1 MIVVGRIHASRSATV
16 ACLLSDL
23 DCFYNILLD
32 CVNANPIL
40 WAWRANRLL
49 PRAWTIIF
57 CSLLQNPTT
66 VKNLISRLILGV
78 LFVLGLA
85 YSASHASAQEAPDR
99 VILFIIDGLSPQA
112 PERIEMP
119 HYNALKEKGVLYKEM
134 HLPLPGHPD
143 KGPDYPWSCS
153 LPNPML
159 MSGTPF
165 VGIDGIRE
173 SMIQHSFDPK
183 ETAFI
188 VNARSY
194 LDVSGGFGT
203 YVSKSRNPDSLVID
217 ITTKTMKEQDFAFM
231 RVHLQRPGIEGMKV
245 SWEKYSDQPYYRNI
259 WHEESRYRNA
269 LEIADEQLGRFVD
282 WLKAEELWDGTV
294 LMICGDHG
302 QADEGWHEPY
312 SPAANK
318 TPLLIVGAGVSVPR
332 TFGYCEIFDIAPT
345 ISHLAKRKKP
355 AFSCGRIL
363 HEAFDEN
370 VDAPKVAKS
379 VQRLNEVL
387 IKAHALPDAQK
398 KLLSEEGF
406 MTLDDLGKWH
416 TTEAGADFD
425 QFALQQEALLNSVP
439 K

>member
-1 MIVVGRIHASRSATV
+1 MIQN
-16 ACLLSDL
+16 L
-23 DCFYNILLD
+23 
-32 CVNANPIL
+32 
-40 WAWRANRLL
+40 RL
-49 PRAWTIIF
+49 F
-57 CSLLQNPTT
+57 
-66 VKNLISRLILGV
+66 VSRL
-78 LFVLGLA
+78 FVGIFFLV
-85 YSASHASAQEAPDR
+85 SQASGQETPDR

-119 HYNALKEKGVLYKEM
+119 HYNRLKEKGVSYKAM

-165 VGIDGIRE
+165 VGLKGIRE

-194 LDVSGGFGT
+194 LDVSDGFGT
-203 YVSKSRNPDSLVID
+203 YVSKPQNPDSLVID

-231 RVHLQRPGIEGMKV
+231 RVHLQRAGIEGMKV

-259 WHEESRYRNA
+259 WHEESRYRDA
-269 LEIADEQLGRFVD
+269 ITIADEQLGRFVD
-282 WLKAEELWDGTV
+282 WLKAENLWNGTV

-312 SPAANK
+312 SPTANV
-318 TPLLIVGAGVSVPR
+318 TPLLIVGAGVAGPNSYD
-332 TFGYCEIFDIAPT
+332 YCELFDIAPT
-345 ISHLAKRKKP
+345 ITHLAKRKKP
-355 AFSCGRIL
+355 ALSQGRIL
-363 HEAFDEN
+363 HEAFDSN
-370 VDAPKVAKS
+370 IDAPKVSKN
-379 VQRLNEVL
+379 VQRLNQTL
-387 IKAHALPDAQK
+387 IKAHALSASQK
-398 KLLSEEGF
+398 KRLSEKGF
-406 MTLDDLGKWH
+406 LTLDDLGKWH
-416 TTEAGADFD
+416 TTKAGTDFT
-425 QFALQQEALLNSVP
+425 QFTLQQEALLRPFS